1 MEDNY
6 TATTVENAVTDT
18 PQGTANG
25 NTKAKKPLT
34 KIIDIVIVIIAVVTL
49 VNVFGGNIFK
59 SKNDIAIGCAKT
71 LISQQLKAPS
81 SAKWHNCKVIDKDSY
96 GKYLVYIKVEAT
108 NSFGGYV
115 TNEYLVVVKDIQRN
129 GEFRYNTSFAVQ
141 SVEPEFYDSVLE
153 ATKTLNGWNE
163 NV

>member
-1 MEDNY
+1 MDKNNTY
-6 TATTVENAVTDT
+6 TAVNTE
-18 PQGTANG
+18 TANTAQK
-25 NTKAKKPLT
+25 NKKILSAKTKN
-34 KIIDIVIVIIAVVTL
+34 IITFVIVAVIL
-49 VNVFGGNIFK
+49 ISFFSGGSIFR
-59 SKNDIAIGCAKT
+59 SKNDIAVGCAKT

-81 SAKWHNCKVIDKDSY
+81 SAKWHDCKVIDKDSY

-115 TNEYLVVVKDIQRN
+115 TNEYLVVIKDIQRN
-129 GEFRYNTSFAVQ
+129 GEFRYNTSFAIQ

>member
-1 MEDNY
+1 MDENNTY
-6 TATTVENAVTDT
+6 TAVNTE
-18 PQGTANG
+18 TANTAQK
-25 NTKAKKPLT
+25 NKKILSAKTKN
-34 KIIDIVIVIIAVVTL
+34 IITFVIVAVIL
-49 VNVFGGNIFK
+49 ISSFSGGSIFK
-59 SKNDIAIGCAKT
+59 SKNDIAVGCAKT

-81 SAKWHNCKVIDKDSY
+81 SAKWHDCKVIDKDSY

-129 GEFRYNTSFAVQ
+129 GEFRYNTSFAIQ